1 MKIVS
6 KTGNEDIATVYV
18 ADMGNGRM
26 VEFVESVQPPIPR
39 EKKWVLIISTLF
51 GCPVGCRMCDA
62 GGDYRGKLTTD
73 EILAQIDFLVG
84 SRFADGN
91 VPVEKFKIQFAR
103 MGEPALN
110 ENILDALEKLPARYN
125 TAGIIMPCLSTVAP
139 EKTDSFFERLLSIKR
154 QRYSCGRF
162 QLQFS
167 LHSTDQETR
176 DYLMPIAKWSLPR
189 IAEYGNQFC
198 TLPDRK
204 VTLNFAIGKDVPVDA
219 DLLCG
224 TFDPDKFLIKIT
236 PVNPT
241 LKARQNNLVSDIDPD
256 KLDDNHNGLLRKLQA
271 GGFDVIV
278 SIGELEENKIGSN
291 CGQYLNAVRKADS
304 SDGDAYT
311 YPVEQFV

>member
-18 ADMGNGRM
+18 ADMGKGRM

-110 ENILDALEKLPARYN
+110 KNVLDALEKLPARYN

-154 QRYSCGRF
+154 QRYSRGRF

-167 LHSTDQETR
+167 LHSTDPETR
-176 DYLMPIAKWSLPR
+176 DYLMPIAKWPLSR
-189 IAEYGNQFC
+189 IAEYGNRFC
-198 TLPDRK
+198 TPPDRK
-204 VTLNFAIGKDVPVDA
+204 VTLNFAIGKDAPVDA
-219 DLLCG
+219 NLLCS

-256 KLDDNHNGLLRKLQA
+256 KLDDNHNGLLRKLRA
-271 GGFDVIV
+271 GGFDIIV

-291 CGQYLNAVRKADS
+291 CGQYLNAVRKADL

-311 YPVEQFV
+311 YPVEQLA